1 MALPN
6 GLKSP
11 DLDGDENNAGAS
23 NGHTESLQD
32 HQRRGRVDTDVV
44 APNAVNT
51 DVVAP
56 NAVNTDVVDP
66 NAINTNGVNTNGV
79 NTNGVNTNGVNT
91 NGVNTNGINTNGVNT
106 NFTATDI
113 ELLRLEALR
122 LELFRVM
129 GPPPART
136 EMGFGYFFETHFA
149 SVSSSP
155 IGSPGPTVANSLAGS
170 ESEISMLD
178 IGPSLQPANLLS
190 RADIPNSTLAALHHH
205 VGLASTARPG
215 FVLGPDSDSD
225 GLSEHRLRTEDLESV
240 AVTSVSGSV
249 DNDFHLSQRQRRQNE
264 THLVLPTDRE
274 LRQSAATRESPAP
287 EQHGH
292 GYGYG
297 FSSRPSSP
305 EYFADEASRRVYSLS
320 VPHSPRSTSP
330 VSRPARFRS
339 LSSFGG
345 MDPAFVAMQVADQ
358 AQENAQNAANS
369 ERADQPQ
376 DMESSN

>member
-6 GLKSP
+6 GLKSHSY
-11 DLDGDENNAGAS
+11 LDGDENNAGAS

-32 HQRRGRVDTDVV
+32 HQRRRRVDTDVV
-44 APNAVNT
+44 APNAI
-51 DVVAP
+51 
-56 NAVNTDVVDP
+56 NTDVVDP

-79 NTNGVNTNGVNT
+79 NTNC
-91 NGVNTNGINTNGVNT
+91 
-106 NFTATDI
+106 TAADI

-122 LELFRVM
+122 LELFRAM

-136 EMGFGYFFETHFA
+136 EIGYGYFFEIHFA
-149 SVSSSP
+149 SASSSP
-155 IGSPGPTVANSLAGS
+155 IGSPGPTVPNSLAGS

-190 RADIPNSTLAALHHH
+190 RADIPNSTLAALHRH
-205 VGLASTARPG
+205 VGLTSTARPG

-240 AVTSVSGSV
+240 AVTSVSGPV

-264 THLVLPTDRE
+264 THLVLPTDRD

-330 VSRPARFRS
+330 VSRPPRFRS

-369 ERADQPQ
+369 ERAD
-376 DMESSN
+376 DTTDNEMRE